1 MHGVIKIACFISK
14 KPVTFIF
21 KGTVSISSRDL
32 LSRALN
38 LFFRNSNHFVKILET
53 HKKIDK
59 NSLKNCT
66 KI

>member
-1 MHGVIKIACFISK
+1 MHGVIKIACFVSK

-21 KGTVSISSRDL
+21 KGTVCIRDL